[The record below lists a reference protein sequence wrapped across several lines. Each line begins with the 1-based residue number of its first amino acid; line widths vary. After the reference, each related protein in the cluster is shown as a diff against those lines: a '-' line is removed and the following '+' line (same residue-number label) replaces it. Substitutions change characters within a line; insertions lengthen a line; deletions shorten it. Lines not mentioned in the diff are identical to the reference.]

1 MGWLMEAFQRV
12 AEQDTGRH
20 KAFTVPATKP
30 GQMVVFPVRLDDLE
44 RSITQ
49 SRNQLVLAET
59 DRAKID
65 LELKSRKD
73 QIEEYVKTEQGRFDE
88 YVSGLIK
95 DLDAEFGPKY
105 AENSALTERIRKEL
119 RERQEILAEKV
130 RHCGIKAEVVV

>member
-20 KAFTVPATKP
+20 RAFTAQPAKA
-30 GQMVVFPVRLDDLE
+30 GQMVVFPVRMDDLE

-49 SRNQLVLAET
+49 SRNALVLAET

-65 LELKSRKD
+65 LELKAAKEKL
-73 QIEEYVKTEQGRFDE
+73 EEYVKTEQGRFDE
-88 YVSGLIK
+88 YVAGLIK

-105 AENSALTERIRKEL
+105 AENTERTERVKKDM
-119 RERQEILAEKV
+119 RERQELLADKV
-130 RHCGIKAEVVV
+130 RHCGIKAEVVG